1 MVSPKARRELV
12 GYFEREF
19 DLSERRACSLARV
32 SRSVLR
38 YDSVREPDD
47 PLRERL
53 HALAVQRPR
62 FGYRRLAILL
72 RREGVDANHKRIWR
86 VYRDAGLSVR
96 RKRRKRIA
104 WASRPER
111 CVAAMPNAR
120 WSMDF
125 MSDSLVDGRSL
136 RVLNIVD
143 DFSRRAV
150 AMEVDLSLP
159 AQRVIRAL
167 EEASELYGSPRSII
181 VDNGPEFA
189 SKVLDAWCYE
199 RGIELVF
206 IRPGKPIENAYAE
219 SFNGRVR
226 EECLNQ
232 HAFESVS
239 HARTVIESWCEDYN
253 VIRPHSSLGGL
264 APEEFLARWA
274 SAQTP
279 QPTERAAAVE
289 ASVSTNP
296 VPIPYP

>member
-1 MVSPKARRELV
+1 MQHLQH
-12 GYFEREF
+12 EF
-19 DLSERRACSLARV
+19 DFSERRACRLV
-32 SRSVLR
+32 GQSRSVQR
-38 YDSVREPDD
+38 YESSRVPDD
-47 PLRERL
+47 ALRERL
-53 HALAVQRPR
+53 HTLAVERPR

-72 RREGVDANHKRIWR
+72 GREGIEANHKRIWR

-96 RKRRKRIA
+96 KKRRKRIA

-111 CVAAMPNAR
+111 RAATKPNAR

-125 MSDSLVDGRSL
+125 MSDSLVDARSL

-159 AQRVIRAL
+159 AQRVIRVL
-167 EEASELYGSPRSII
+167 ERAIELYGSPESIV

-189 SKVLDAWCYE
+189 SKLVDTWCYE

-239 HARTVIESWCEDYN
+239 HARVVIDAWRDDYN
-253 VIRPHSSLGGL
+253 LVRPHSSLGGL
-264 APEEFLARWA
+264 SPEEFLQQWS

-279 QPTERAAAVE
+279 PTTAASVDVE

-296 VPIPYP
+296 IPVN